1 MAPQSQSS
9 EHYYYRSYLETIL
22 THGTDAAA
30 THLTNAY
37 WYRDTGDMLP
47 CDPTTATVTVTTN
60 RGFITRCDKLSAGKE
75 LQLFGPLHND
85 LFNVPLV
92 LLPGVSL
99 QIRLTKA
106 RPAFYMM
113 SKEADS
119 KTTFKFLDA
128 QLLVKRVKSDRVMLL
143 AHNATLNTGAL
154 ARYYMTRVEL
164 KTFTFLVGSKSLSI
178 DNAVLG
184 PVPKRLLFMMVKNA
198 DFIGT
203 MDTNPY
209 KFRHYD
215 ISDFSQFVNGKQ
227 FPNEGLSLG
236 MDHEK
241 TAVMGYRTLFE
252 GSGIHHS
259 NVGHQ
264 TIHDMFVNGY
274 FM

>member
-1 MAPQSQSS
+1 
-9 EHYYYRSYLETIL
+9 
-22 THGTDAAA
+22 
-30 THLTNAY
+30 
-37 WYRDTGDMLP
+37 MLP
-47 CDPTTATVTVTTN
+47 CYPTTANVTATTN
-60 RGFITRCDKLSAGKE
+60 RVFVTRWEKLSACKE
-75 LQLFGPLHND
+75 LQLFGRLNRD
-85 LFNVPLV
+85 LFNVT
-92 LLPGVSL
+92 LPYVSL
-99 QIRLTKA
+99 QIRLTKS

-209 KFRHYD
+209 KFRHYVV
-215 ISDFSQFVNGKQ
+215 SHFSLFVNG
-227 FPNEGLSLG
+227 LLG
-236 MDHEK
+236 MEHDK
-241 TAVMGYRTLFE
+241 TSVMGYRTLFE